1 MKRPWTN
8 WYVFKA
14 LLTVCNKNAAGAAIL
29 TRAYAHAQGWG
40 CEGPSS
46 VEAFEYMQACQPASR
61 SIS

>member
-14 LLTVCNKNAAGAAIL
+14 LMIVCGRDATAAAIL
-29 TRAYAHAQGWG
+29 TRAYAHVQGWG
-40 CEGPSS
+40 VTGPSS
-46 VEAFEYMQACQPASR
+46 VRAFEQMQACQPASR